1 MEWASLSV
9 FLLILNESSKQE
21 PVGGVLQQ
29 PTHTRSVA
37 KFASSRVKRRKAHL
51 HKEQKC
57 QVAIHDQ

>member
-29 PTHTRSVA
+29 QTHTL
-37 KFASSRVKRRKAHL
+37 SRKVRKQQNKEEERTLAERAEVSGSHL
-51 HKEQKC
+51 
-57 QVAIHDQ
+57 